1 MSLKLKSAGFL
12 ASQRAARRIQME
24 PWQNLFSWSCLI
36 ITFSIFSINA
46 VSASDLALNFN
57 LEPSFI
63 SRPDFNNTASIT
75 QVGSYN
81 RSIVTQA
88 GNFNTSVNIQE
99 GWENYILVSQVGSEN
114 DAFLFQDGDRNT
126 ASVNQKGNNNYA
138 RIEQVGDD
146 LTNSV
151 VQNASN
157 QSILVRTF
165 KTW

>member
-12 ASQRAARRIQME
+12 ASQRAARRIQMGI
-24 PWQNLFSWSCLI
+24 WQNLFSWSCLI

-46 VSASDLALNFN
+46 VSASDLA
-57 LEPSFI
+57 S
-63 SRPDFNNTASIT
+63 DFNNTASIT
-75 QVGSYN
+75 QAGSFN

-88 GNFNTSVNIQE
+88 ENFNTSVNIQE

-126 ASVNQKGNNNYA
+126 ASVNQKGNNNSA